1 MDQIY
6 LAFDYGLKR
15 IGVAQADSI
24 TGQARALTT
33 LPSEWAAVSQL
44 VRDWQ
49 PDHLV
54 VGLPLTLDG
63 GEQEITASARRFAR
77 RLAHEFR
84 LPVSLCDE
92 RMSSVAAQDMLRAQ
106 RASGERRRRLKKQ
119 DIDSHAASVILQQW
133 LDGESTDNGLDE
145 QPAD

>member
-1 MDQIY
+1 MAQTY
-6 LAFDYGLKR
+6 LAFDFGLKR

-24 TGQARALTT
+24 TGQARALAT
-33 LPSEWAAVSQL
+33 LPSEWSAVTRL
-44 VRDWQ
+44 VQDWR
-49 PDHLV
+49 PDHLI

-63 GEQEITASARRFAR
+63 GEQEITATARRFAR

-92 RMSSVAAQDMLRAQ
+92 RMSSLAAQDMLRAQ

-119 DIDSHAASVILQQW
+119 DIDSHAARVILQQW
-133 LDGESTDNGLDE
+133 LDGESKEHGLDE